1 MLRTAHRGNLA
12 DGLTRGWAGGMEPAA
27 RACLESDPALARV
40 IGLVGP
46 LTLKPRRRPPCE
58 SLVHSIIHQQL
69 SGRAAATI
77 LGRFREQVGG
87 GRFPGPEVIL
97 ATPVERLRA
106 AGLSGAKAAYIQ
118 AVAGAAVQGTLPTLR
133 ACARLNNEEIIAV
146 LTAVKGIGRWTA
158 EMFLIFNLGRPDVLP
173 VLDLGVRRGFQVAHG
188 RRQLPAPR
196 ALARHGQR
204 WAPHRTLATLYLWQA
219 ANDPARFAT

>member
-1 MLRTAHRGNLA
+1 MACRGNLA
-12 DGLTRGWAGGMEPAA
+12 AGPPGDWALAMEPAA
-27 RACLESDPALARV
+27 RACLESDPALARIIRV
-40 IGLVGP
+40 VGP
-46 LTLKPRRRPPCE
+46 LALEPRRRSPCE
-58 SLVHSIIHQQL
+58 SLVQAIIHQQL

-87 GRFPGPEVIL
+87 GRFPGPERIL

-118 AVAGAAVQGTLPTLR
+118 AVARAAAAGTLPTLR
-133 ACARLNNEEIIAV
+133 ACAGLEDGEIIAA

-173 VLDLGVRRGFQVAHG
+173 VLDLGVRRGFQVVHG

-204 WAPHRTLATLYLWQA
+204 WAPHRSLATLYLWQA
-219 ANDPARFAT
+219 ANDPARFAA